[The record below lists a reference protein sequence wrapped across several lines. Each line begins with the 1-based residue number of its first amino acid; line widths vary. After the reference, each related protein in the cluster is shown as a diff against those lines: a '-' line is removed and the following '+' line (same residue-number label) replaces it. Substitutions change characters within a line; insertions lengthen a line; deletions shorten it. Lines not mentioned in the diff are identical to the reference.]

1 MAQTHSLDL
10 ERSSSQYA
18 SITDASQTGL
28 DVNATWTIE
37 TWVNLESLPTS
48 GQIYSLINKW
58 AGAGTRSYLL
68 WYQNSAGTLRFTVAN
83 SSNGT
88 NESFSD
94 LNFSCATGVW
104 YHVATESAVVA
115 AVSIKQDHS
124 ENLDDW
130 AVKGCPEG
138 DIATHDGEE
147 TFSNKVYSGA
157 VFSDTARFSEVSNGN
172 SGTSKTVDFSAGN
185 KQNLTLTGNCT
196 LTFTSPASPCSLVF
210 KLVQDGTGG
219 RTVVWPSSVKWSGG
233 TAPTLTT
240 GAGKVDLVAFYFDG
254 TNYFGTS
261 SLNYTV

>member
-1 MAQTHSLDL
+1 MRTFENRAGVEYD
-10 ERSSSQYA
+10 E
-18 SITDASQTGL
+18 G
-28 DVNATWTIE
+28 NATVIYAE
-37 TWVNLESLPTS
+37 DMNAISALLSDHDDLLAGLEDS
-48 GQIYSLINKW
+48 
-58 AGAGTRSYLL
+58 
-68 WYQNSAGTLRFTVAN
+68 V
-83 SSNGT
+83 
-88 NESFSD
+88 
-94 LNFSCATGVW
+94 
-104 YHVATESAVVA
+104 SAVVA